1 MELSELWVGDKLLII
16 STDEIVQFD
25 SIINGQA
32 KVKTTTGYKLVIA
45 SNLKTYTPAEKK
57 EPLFFE
63 EDKKV
68 SKLHFNQVAKS
79 IDLHIEKLSPTHTNA
94 LPERILSIQL
104 EKLEAYLDD
113 ADNAGLKFLTIIHGK
128 GTGVLKSETI
138 HILKGRANVLQWI
151 EVHQGGAQE
160 VWLK

>member
-79 IDLHIEKLSPTHTNA
+79 IDWC
-94 LPERILSIQL
+94 
-104 EKLEAYLDD
+104 
-113 ADNAGLKFLTIIHGK
+113 AG
-128 GTGVLKSETI
+128 SM
-138 HILKGRANVLQWI
+138 A
-151 EVHQGGAQE
+151 
-160 VWLK
+160 